1 MFWFNSNQVWP
12 WQFDKFPS
20 GATSQISHL
29 KSLIGDTAQPITW
42 LMSPKRATAPPSPT
56 LPWPLC
62 LVPRPRIDNLET
74 GLSRNQ
80 TWMMDGFTAQWP
92 LSLSSGL
99 KSMPVIRALR
109 HCSPWYVHR
118 RPYLW
123 QEEVWV
129 ITKDKPRQNHAPHLV
144 KHNLQCISL

>member
-12 WQFDKFPS
+12 RQCNEFPS
-20 GATSQISHL
+20 GVTSQISHL
-29 KSLIGDTAQPITW
+29 ESLIGDTAQLTTW
-42 LMSPKRATAPPSPT
+42 LMSPEWATAPPSPF

-62 LVPRPRIDNLET
+62 FVPRPRVDNLET

-92 LSLSSGL
+92 LSLSSGP
-99 KSMPVIRALR
+99 KSMPAIRALR

-118 RPYLW
+118 GPYLW

-144 KHNLQCISL
+144 KHNLQCISF

>member
-1 MFWFNSNQVWP
+1 MLWSDQTPQRQFNG
-12 WQFDKFPS
+12 FPS
-20 GATSQISHL
+20 GRTSQISHH
-29 KSLIGDTAQPITW
+29 KSFVGDSAQLITW
-42 LMSPKRATAPPSPT
+42 SASPKRATAPPSPT
-56 LPWPLC
+56 LARPLC
-62 LVPRPRIDNLET
+62 FVPRPRADNLET

-99 KSMPVIRALR
+99 KSMPAIRDLR
-109 HCSPWYVHR
+109 HCSPWYVHQ

-129 ITKDKPRQNHAPHLV
+129 ITKDKPRQNRAPHLV